1 MNGFGTKQI
10 VWLVVAVVSIIA
22 TLIMAPMLMMNVDAK
37 EIVVRQTVG
46 GELEIYTDPGYK
58 WRGFGKVTRYSRR
71 DQFSFAARIDQGKS
85 LDESIQTR
93 FNDGGHA
100 NISGTLNWA
109 MPLSAERIIRLHKD
123 FGSTRAIEQQ
133 LMRTAVQ
140 KVIYNVGPTMSS
152 TESSA
157 EKRPDI
163 PKYIDDQLVN
173 GSYLTKTVQKM
184 EKDPINGQEK
194 SVNVVVIAMDDKGL
208 PLRESK
214 SQLTEYGLQL
224 QPVAIDNIK
233 YDGPVEAQIIERQK
247 ATTAVQISRANQIKA
262 EQDKITTISEGE
274 QKAAK
279 AKWEQEVV
287 NAKVIA
293 EAQQKVQVAQAEL
306 QASELF
312 KKSETLRGEGEA
324 ARKRLVMEADGQLDK
339 KLDAVVKI
347 NAMYAQAIKEAQPG
361 AWSPQVVMG
370 NSGQGNGGSN
380 ASALVDLL
388 TAKTSRELGV
398 DLSVRTGR
406 ANAAAAAPAHK

>member
-1 MNGFGTKQI
+1 MIEVKKI
-10 VWLVVAVVSIIA
+10 VTIAVAAITALVV
-22 TLIMAPMLMMNVDAK
+22 LILTPMLMMNVDAK

-46 GELEIYTDPGYK
+46 GELEVYTDPGYK

-71 DQFSFAARIDQGKS
+71 DQFSFSSRTDQGKT

-109 MPLSAERIIRLHKD
+109 MPLSVDKIIRLHKD
-123 FGSTRAIEQQ
+123 FGSTRAVEQQ
-133 LMRTAVQ
+133 LIRTAVQ

-173 GSYLTKTVQKM
+173 GSYLTKTVQKA
-184 EKDPINGQEK
+184 EKDLITGQDKMINL
-194 SVNVVVIAMDDKGL
+194 VTIAMDDKGQ
-208 PLRESK
+208 PIRESK
-214 SQLTEYGLQL
+214 SQVSEYGLQL

-233 YDGPVEAQIIERQK
+233 YDGPVEQQIIERQK
-247 ATTAVQISRANQIKA
+247 ATTAVQISRANAARA
-262 EQDKITTISEGE
+262 EQEKLTTISQGE
-274 QKAAK
+274 ANAAK

-324 ARKRLVMEADGQLDK
+324 ARKRLVMDADGQLDK
-339 KLDAVVKI
+339 KLDAIIKI
-347 NAMYAQAIKEAQPG
+347 NTQYANAIQNAQPG

-370 NSGQGNGGSN
+370 GSGQGNGGQN
-380 ASALVDLL
+380 ASNLVDLL
-388 TAKTSRELGV
+388 TAKTARELGL
-398 DLSVRTGR
+398 DLQVRSR
-406 ANAAAAAPAHK
+406 QAAPAAAAGHK